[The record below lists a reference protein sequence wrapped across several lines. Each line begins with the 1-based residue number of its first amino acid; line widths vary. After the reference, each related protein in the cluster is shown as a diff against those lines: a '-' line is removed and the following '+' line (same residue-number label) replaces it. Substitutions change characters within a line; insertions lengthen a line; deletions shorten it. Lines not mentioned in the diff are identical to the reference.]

1 MTLPY
6 EARIHTSSSYL
17 IEHSRDFHGWIEDG
31 RALLEYD
38 LEFICDTIDNAVDS
52 SKPKLGPLSP
62 DDPSPPPDLRH

>member
-1 MTLPY
+1 VMTLPY

-31 RALLEYD
+31 RALLGYD

-52 SKPKLGPLSP
+52 RFVPFVVSHSRDARRGLSK
-62 DDPSPPPDLRH
+62 